1 MISLDEVQSI
11 LTFSRRERAG
21 RRRARWV
28 WYHKARKDKKGVGS
42 GGVDK
47 LDEWQHWKMCVRFQ
61 CCWWPQQKL
70 FHLWYWFSAL
80 YLCDM
85 CACVLS
91 HFSRIRLCN
100 LTDCRSPGSS
110 VHGILQP
117 RILEWVV
124 VSSSRGSSQ
133 SRDQSHIL
141 MSYWQA
147 GSLLFGSPGNPC
159 VKLGKSVN
167 LLDVSFPICKIREMG
182 RNKRFSN
189 SVCHRSWETL

>member
-1 MISLDEVQSI
+1 MNDSIEKCVLDFNVAGDLSRSYFIPDTDSVLSI
-11 LTFSRRERAG
+11 
-21 RRRARWV
+21 
-28 WYHKARKDKKGVGS
+28 
-42 GGVDK
+42 
-47 LDEWQHWKMCVRFQ
+47 
-61 CCWWPQQKL
+61 
-70 FHLWYWFSAL
+70 

-100 LTDCRSPGSS
+100 LTDCSSPGSS
-110 VHGILQP
+110 VHGILQA
-117 RILEWVV
+117 RILEWVA

-133 SRDQSHIL
+133 SRYQSHIL

-147 GSLLFGSPGNPC
+147 GSLLFGPPGNPC